1 MSTKTDLRPGR
12 QDSRRPLVMEAAA
25 RLFAT
30 HGFHGTSLR
39 DIARE
44 VGMLPGSIYCHF
56 ASKNDLLTAVYEAG
70 VSRILDRVDQALD
83 AGGGPWD
90 RLERACRAHL
100 EVLLED
106 SPYAKVVIRVLPGDA
121 PQVSAEL
128 GRLRERYETRFRA
141 LGEDLALTPDRDPA
155 QFRLMLLGA
164 LNWTQT
170 WYRPGRASPAEIAR
184 HYVRLLRDGALQEGE
199 PA

>member
-1 MSTKTDLRPGR
+1 MSTKTALHQGR

-39 DIARE
+39 DIAGE

-56 ASKNDLLTAVYEAG
+56 ASKNDLLVAVYDSG
-70 VSRILDRVDQALD
+70 VSRILDRVEQALGSGD
-83 AGGGPWD
+83 GPWD
-90 RLERACRAHL
+90 RLERACGAHL

-121 PQVSAEL
+121 PEVAAEL
-128 GRLRERYETRFRA
+128 ARLRDRYEARFSA
-141 LGEDLALTPDRDPA
+141 LVEDLALAPDRDPA

-170 WYRPGRASPAEIAR
+170 WYRAGRASPAEIAR

>member
-1 MSTKTDLRPGR
+1 MSNKTAVRPGR
-12 QDSRRPLVMEAAA
+12 QDSRRPLVEEAAA

-56 ASKNDLLTAVYEAG
+56 ASKTDLLIAVYEAG
-70 VSRILDRVDQALD
+70 VNRILDRVEQALE

-121 PQVSAEL
+121 PEVAAEL
-128 GRLRERYETRFRA
+128 TRLRDRYEARFTA
-141 LGEDLALTPDRDPA
+141 LVEDLALKRDPA

-170 WYRPGRASPAEIAR
+170 WYRPGRANPAEIAG